1 MTISE
6 LTLKS
11 SIDIDEPVRRFE
23 VFTGAGRRRDWSAED
38 KARIVAESFEPGAAV
53 SAVAR
58 RHALS
63 PQQLFTWRRE
73 IRNGLAPRNW
83 RALLKE
89 GGAFHGQAATPA
101 REGIRGGGR
110 SSG

>member
-11 SIDIDEPVRRFE
+11 NSEIDEPVRRFV

-38 KARIVAESFEPGAAV
+38 KARIVAESFEPGARV

-58 RHALS
+58 RHFLS
-63 PQQLFTWRRE
+63 PQQLFAWRRE
-73 IRNGLAPRNW
+73 IRRPRKRCPRSCPRWW
-83 RALLKE
+83 RQNQ
-89 GGAFHGQAATPA
+89 HSH
-101 REGIRGGGR
+101 RSGR
-110 SSG
+110 RSRYA